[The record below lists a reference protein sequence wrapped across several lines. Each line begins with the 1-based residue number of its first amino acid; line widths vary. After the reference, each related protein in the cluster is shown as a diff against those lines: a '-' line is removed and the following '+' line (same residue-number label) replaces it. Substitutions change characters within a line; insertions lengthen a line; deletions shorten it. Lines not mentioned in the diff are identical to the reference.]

1 VSSQSSL
8 PWRVSGLAVSF
19 MYTPIALIIPLLYT
33 PTCYDLSALK
43 QHTGSLAT
51 CTAPR
56 SLVAC
61 IVHLLRQTLVQA
73 RLKGQSFAPGQHPYS
88 VSLRACYATLLSR
101 ADCAFGRMLHLR
113 AHVVPSGAY
122 CREETAGSTTAKIL
136 TVKALRWLG

>member
-1 VSSQSSL
+1 MSSQSSL

-19 MYTPIALIIPLLYT
+19 MYTPIALIIPLLYA

-73 RLKGQSFAPGQHPYS
+73 RLKGQSFAPEQHPYEAVVQGVYRVCS
-88 VSLRACYATLLSR
+88 SLLCDAGCILRFRERISESLLR
-101 ADCAFGRMLHLR
+101 
-113 AHVVPSGAY
+113 P
-122 CREETAGSTTAKIL
+122 
-136 TVKALRWLG
+136 